1 MSGVSHR
8 LALLVIACLPFN
20 ALAQNPGAE
29 RLAWMA
35 GAWTH
40 KDEKETVSETW
51 QGPAGGMLV
60 ATNLTQ
66 RASGRT
72 SFEFLRI
79 AETPAGLSY
88 FAMPGG
94 KPATEFKMK
103 EMGAQRI
110 VFENTALDFPQR
122 ILYWRDGEALMARTE
137 GTRGGKDL
145 SEEWRFTRV
154 QSR

>member
-1 MSGVSHR
+1 MSDNSR
-8 LALLVIACLPFN
+8 FLASLAIACLPLH
-20 ALAQNPGAE
+20 ALAQSPNAE
-29 RLAWMA
+29 SLAWLA
-35 GAWTH
+35 GAWVQ
-40 KDEKETVSETW
+40 KGEKEIVSETW

-60 ATNLTQ
+60 ATNLTL

-79 AETPAGLSY
+79 AETPTGLSY

-103 EMGAQRI
+103 ESGAQRI
-110 VFENTALDFPQR
+110 VFENPEHEFPRR

-137 GTRGGKDL
+137 GSRGGKEL
-145 SEEWRFTRV
+145 SEEWRFV
-154 QSR
+154 KK

>member
-1 MSGVSHR
+1 MSTHSRCV
-8 LALLVIACLPFN
+8 ALLAIACLPSH
-20 ALAQNPGAE
+20 ALAQATTAE
-29 RLAWMA
+29 GLAWMA
-35 GAWTH
+35 GEWVQ
-40 KDEKETVSETW
+40 KSEKETVSETW

-60 ATNLTQ
+60 ATNLTR

-79 AETPAGLSY
+79 AETPTGLSY

-103 EMGAQRI
+103 ETGAQRI
-110 VFENTALDFPQR
+110 VFENPEHEFPRR

-137 GTRGGKDL
+137 GTRGGKDV
-145 SEEWRFTRV
+145 SEEWRFMKK
-154 QSR
+154 